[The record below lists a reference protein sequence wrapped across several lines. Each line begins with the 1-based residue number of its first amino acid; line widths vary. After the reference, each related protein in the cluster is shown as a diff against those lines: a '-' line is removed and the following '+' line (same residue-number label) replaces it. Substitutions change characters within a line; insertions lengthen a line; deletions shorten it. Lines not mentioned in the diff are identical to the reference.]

1 MSRNKTVE
9 SPCVRRC
16 CLSDDDVCLG
26 CFRTLTE
33 ILNWLKSSDAERS
46 EVCRLAKERAAL
58 APSAFRR

>member
-1 MSRNKTVE
+1 MSRTKTVE

-33 ILNWLKSSDAERS
+33 ILNWLKSTDDQRRD
-46 EVCRLAKERAAL
+46 VCRLAKEREAL
-58 APSAFRR
+58 SPSPFHR

>member
-33 ILNWLKSSDAERS
+33 ILNWLKSSDDERR
-46 EVCRLAKERAAL
+46 EVRRLASERHAQ
-58 APSAFRR
+58 APSPFRR